1 MLAQFHTSFVCFFQ
15 VVETIFEY
23 VKLSDLKRCRLVCHT
38 WCRNA
43 TKHLPSKCKQGVL
56 FGDGKKQFDTFL
68 KLAQGSFY
76 PLPQRK
82 ITLQSSILT
91 LNRSQSLETF
101 FLTCGNFL
109 QSLFITYQ
117 DESHHITTNSA
128 TSNIEFESNYLFPN
142 LIELPFLKHFHYE
155 ELPSLDYYGGGGEY
169 YTLGRSRKCLKGHI
183 LFDRLLRSSV
193 NLERLDLVLQDTDL
207 SKTENHFLSL
217 VNCSKSFGTL
227 RNLRTLMLNLPLQDF
242 HFELL
247 RKAGLLNVSKI
258 QLRFQNEKC
267 SVISPLK
274 FFASFACSLTTLST
288 NLWMRG
294 FSDRKIACSEE
305 DLCIPCLPKLDTLEI
320 SQWRSF
326 LGDHYNRH
334 SHRHQTD
341 GDAKNLLPFNF
352 SYKSS
357 FPSLRKLTLQSHS
370 WERCWNAF
378 FPLKEV
384 CHTLQELKL
393 PKLLESNRGIV
404 IPKIAKTFPQL
415 KKLDV
420 TVIPS
425 SVDILTEICC
435 YLWRLEELSL
445 NFLHGGTR
453 TINNVGEGVGV
464 GGGGRTSMCI
474 DYVMTGIPEAICKR
488 IYSQDK
494 IANVQ
499 VDLLDTGYSLTS
511 LKCKKFPNVD
521 LCITYDVYFCMYDR
535 CNNM

>member
-1 MLAQFHTSFVCFFQ
+1 M
-15 VVETIFEY
+15 
-23 VKLSDLKRCRLVCHT
+23 KLSDLKRCRLVCHT

-43 TKHLPSKCKQGVL
+43 TKHLPNKCKQGVL

-117 DESHHITTNSA
+117 DESHHITVNSNNGA
-128 TSNIEFESNYLFPN
+128 LNNIEFDNYLFPN
-142 LIELPFLKHFHYE
+142 LVELPFLKHFHYE
-155 ELPSLDYYGGGGEY
+155 ELPSLDYNGGGGGEY
-169 YTLGRSRKCLKGHI
+169 YTLGKSRKCLKGHI
-183 LFDRLLRSSV
+183 LFDRLLRASV

-258 QLRFQNEKC
+258 QLRFQNERC
-267 SVISPLK
+267 SVISPVK
-274 FFASFACSLTTLST
+274 FFATFACSLTTLST

-294 FSDRKIACSEE
+294 FSDRKLACSEE
-305 DLCIPCLPKLDTLEI
+305 DLVIPCLPKLDTLEI

-334 SHRHQTD
+334 SHRHHHHHHHQTD
-341 GDAKNLLPFNF
+341 GDTQNLLPFNF

-425 SVDILTEICC
+425 SVDILTEIFC
-435 YLWRLEELSL
+435 YLWRLEELSV

-453 TINNVGEGVGV
+453 TINNNNVGEGVGV
-464 GGGGRTSMCI
+464 GGRTSMCI

-488 IYSQDK
+488 IYSEDK

-511 LKCKKFPNVD
+511 LKCKYSQKH
-521 LCITYDVYFCMYDR
+521 DVYIFFSMYCAR
-535 CNNM
+535 